1 MGPRGPFDAARA
13 SVASSAAKVA
23 ELPFAR
29 VREVLRLD
37 EAQRRRLPWADGG
50 FDLVLAVGVVEH
62 LPARSRRAQVDQ
74 YYRVLAPRGHI
85 AILDTPNRGVPLETH
100 SVGLPLVQWLPPR
113 VADPYAR
120 ALPPR

>member
-37 EAQRRRLPWADGG
+37 GDQTRRLPWADGG

-62 LPARSRRAQVDQ
+62 LPARSRRAQVDE
-74 YYRVLAPRGHI
+74 YYRLLAPPGHI
-85 AILDTPNRGVPLETH
+85 AILDTPDRWVPLETP
-100 SVGLPLVQWLPPR
+100 SVRLPLLQWPPPR
-113 VADPYAR
+113 RSDA
-120 ALPPR
+120 